1 MQQSGGSIA
10 EQQQQLHSMCDRE
23 RTWSSTAGER
33 RSTGYGGCCGWR
45 HSWTCWCST
54 WHWTST
60 GYGITM
66 PGKKRRKQKE
76 SSFLDISILKKF
88 LHTYEQHC
96 EETQSSLSPTIKKSL
111 SNCISNEVAITK
123 FVLSSHETIPEG
135 HPPVLF
141 KPLVTTIRNLRY
153 MLGKELCIWGIL
165 LSNLDIVSLALMLEL
180 NGRTIYPFHNL
191 EMIDCG
197 IDVWSMERLG
207 KALSFS
213 NLVSIVLDY
222 NKELYLNGNYLQCS
236 GAVELINT
244 ISTYA
249 LGLSAERHTASETN
263 TDFAHHILEATGS
276 AGIHTA
282 VSDLDVVP
290 ETHQPAIPEG
300 TENIKKRIGKKKK
313 KREAPVAGPWLAKLH
328 LADNGIDG
336 RGNEGEAGVL
346 EFTQLLSYL
355 IRYSNHLAE
364 LDLDHNCIGE
374 LPANDILEALVE
386 RKKGKLSD
394 LEIKVTAQISLDAF
408 TSILKNSKKLKS
420 IKKKKKRL

>member
-1 MQQSGGSIA
+1 
-10 EQQQQLHSMCDRE
+10 
-23 RTWSSTAGER
+23 
-33 RSTGYGGCCGWR
+33 
-45 HSWTCWCST
+45 
-54 WHWTST
+54 
-60 GYGITM
+60 M

-222 NKELYLNGNYLQCS
+222 NKFGDEGVKGLVLGLDGNKKLLSLSLCYCNLGTESGSVLGQVIAQTAIQELYLNGNYLQCS